1 MAGSVVAVD
10 VRMAAALAQGVGD
23 VAEFCRAQ
31 GISRQS
37 YYKWKKRFETEGL
50 EGLRDRSRRPKTVP
64 GATPAEVEDAIVR
77 ARKELADAG
86 EFNGPFS
93 IAARLEAE
101 GICPVPSRA
110 TIARIL
116 SRRGQVRPQP
126 RKRPRSSYRRFQA
139 SRPNEM
145 WQSDWTQWQLGD
157 GRPVAIAGTL
167 DDHARLLVGIGAGSG
182 DGTSE
187 LVWSV
192 MAEAIGAYGVPMSSL
207 TDNGLCYTT
216 ARRPGHKPAAFQA
229 NLAALGCQSIA
240 STPYHPQTCG
250 KIERFWQTLKK
261 WLRARET
268 SRGPYR
274 TLAELNR
281 DLAVFAEHYNTARPH
296 GAHHGR
302 TPAAV
307 YAASVKAR
315 PAQRPLPATT
325 QLYRTHVSTGGTVT
339 VSSPSDAVHAQTYVY
354 IGSRYK
360 QQPVTV
366 LQDGIRVTIFTGT
379 TLIRALDLDPTKTYQ
394 PLGRTTKH
402 RTRHPTRPETHSLS
416 AMS

>member
-1 MAGSVVAVD
+1 MAGTVVAMD
-10 VRMAAALAQGVGD
+10 VRMAAALAQGVDD
-23 VAEFCRAQ
+23 VAAFCRAQ
-31 GISRQS
+31 GISRES
-37 YYKWKKRFETEGL
+37 YYKWKRRFETEGL
-50 EGLRDRSRRPKTVP
+50 DGLRERSRRPSVVP
-64 GATPAEVEDAIVR
+64 NATPAEVEDAIVR

-93 IAARLEAE
+93 IADHLA
-101 GICPVPSRA
+101 GQGVSPVPSRA

-139 SRPNEM
+139 ARPNEM
-145 WQSDWTQWQLGD
+145 WQSDWTEWHLAEGVT
-157 GRPVAIAGTL
+157 GRRPVAIAATL
-167 DDHARLLVGIGAGSG
+167 DDPSRLLVGIAAGTG

-187 LVWSV
+187 LVWAV
-192 MAEAIGAYGVPMSSL
+192 MADAIGQWGVPMSSL

-216 ARRPGHKPAAFQA
+216 ARRAGMRPAAFEA

-268 SRGPYR
+268 SRGAYR
-274 TLAELNR
+274 TLAALNS
-281 DLAVFAEHYNTARPH
+281 DLAVFAEHYNTRRPH
-296 GAHHGR
+296 RAHNGA

-307 YAASVKAR
+307 FAATVKAR
-315 PAQRPLPATT
+315 PAARPLPAST
-325 QLYRTHVSTGGTVT
+325 QLYRTHVGTGGTVT
-339 VSSPSDAVHAQTYVY
+339 VSRPGAAGQLRVHV
-354 IGSRYK
+354 GGRYK
-360 QQPVTV
+360 QLPVTV
-366 LQDGIRVTIFTGT
+366 LQDGVRVAIFSGT

-394 PLGRTTKH
+394 PLGPASKR
-402 RTRHPTRPETHSLS
+402 
-416 AMS
+416 

>member
-1 MAGSVVAVD
+1 MAGTVVAMD
-10 VRMAAALAQGVGD
+10 VRMAAALAQGVDD
-23 VAEFCRAQ
+23 VAAFCRAQ
-31 GISRQS
+31 GISRES
-37 YYKWKKRFETEGL
+37 YYKWKRRFETEGL
-50 EGLRDRSRRPKTVP
+50 DGLRERSRRPNVVP
-64 GATPAEVEDAIVR
+64 NATPAEVEDAIVR

-93 IAARLEAE
+93 IAGHLA
-101 GICPVPSRA
+101 GQGVSPVPSRA

-139 SRPNEM
+139 ARPNEM
-145 WQSDWTQWQLGD
+145 WQSDWTEWHLAEGVT
-157 GRPVAIAGTL
+157 GRRPVAIAATL
-167 DDHARLLVGIGAGSG
+167 DDHSRLLVGIAAGTG

-187 LVWSV
+187 LVWAV
-192 MAEAIGAYGVPMSSL
+192 MADAIGQWGVPMSSL

-216 ARRPGHKPAAFQA
+216 ARRAGMRPAAFEA

-268 SRGPYR
+268 SRGAYR
-274 TLAELNR
+274 TLAALNS
-281 DLAVFAEHYNTARPH
+281 DLAVFAEHYNTRRPH
-296 GAHHGR
+296 RAHNGA

-307 YAASVKAR
+307 FAATVKAR
-315 PAQRPLPATT
+315 PAARPLPAST
-325 QLYRTHVSTGGTVT
+325 QLYRTHVGTGGTVT
-339 VSSPSDAVHAQTYVY
+339 VSRPGAAGQLRVHV
-354 IGSRYK
+354 GGRYK
-360 QQPVTV
+360 QLPVTV
-366 LQDGIRVTIFTGT
+366 LQDGVRVAIFSGT

-394 PLGRTTKH
+394 PLGPASKR
-402 RTRHPTRPETHSLS
+402 
-416 AMS
+416 